1 MSVSFSSSLSLSL
14 WDTFF
19 CSILSPTA
27 QLFYA
32 ICQPQTHIQLK
43 SIPSLPR
50 HNASDPVATGA
61 SDHTSLL
68 ICGFSVVLVLGVTSG
83 RKAQIREECW
93 KSKPVLTKGCCRS
106 SPTHTIPV
114 FWIHGGCIMV
124 SLRCVMESASQLPSG
139 LSMTFST
146 AYFFPLLSLSFTTCF
161 YFVYKQNNLN
171 TIGMYYPIW

>member
-1 MSVSFSSSLSLSL
+1 MSVSFSSSSLSL

-27 QLFYA
+27 QLFYS

-43 SIPSLPR
+43 SIPGLHR

-83 RKAQIREECW
+83 RKAQMKEECC
-93 KSKPVLTKGCCRS
+93 KSKPALSKGCCPS
-106 SPTHTIPV
+106 SRVYTIPV

-124 SLRCVMESASQLPSG
+124 PLRCVMESASQVPNG
-139 LSMTFST
+139 LSNDLFCCLLFS
-146 AYFFPLLSLSFTTCF
+146 SFC
-161 YFVYKQNNLN
+161 
-171 TIGMYYPIW
+171 P